1 MGIHLE
7 YSSYAIFPI
16 NAKNPSETIDSRTE
30 SSFSKILDMK
40 LLIRFIFW
48 LIGWKID
55 PRAPTDIKKCVI
67 VVGPHTSNWDFII
80 GRMAFVMYGLKPKIL
95 IKKELFFPPLGWLM
109 RAIGGIPVDRKKN
122 NNITDLAVKLFNEN
136 EKLYMVFTPE
146 GTRSY
151 NPNWKKGFYYIAIKA
166 KVPVYICYMDYQKKI
181 GGFHSI
187 FHPTGNVDAD
197 IAYIKSVMGQ
207 FKGKFPEN
215 GVY

>member
-1 MGIHLE
+1 
-7 YSSYAIFPI
+7 
-16 NAKNPSETIDSRTE
+16 
-30 SSFSKILDMK
+30 MK
-40 LLIRFIFW
+40 YLVRFLLKLF
-48 LIGWKID
+48 GWKID
-55 PRAPTDIKKCVI
+55 QHSPEGIDKCVI

>member
-1 MGIHLE
+1 
-7 YSSYAIFPI
+7 
-16 NAKNPSETIDSRTE
+16 
-30 SSFSKILDMK
+30 MK
-40 LLIRFIFW
+40 YLVRFLLKLF
-48 LIGWKID
+48 GWKID
-55 PRAPTDIKKCVI
+55 QHSPAGIDKCVI

-80 GRMAFVMYGLKPKIL
+80 GRMAFVMYGLRPKIL
-95 IKKELFFPPLGWLM
+95 IKKELFFLPLGWLL

-136 EKLYMVFTPE
+136 KKLYMVFTPE

-166 KVPVYICYMDYQKKI
+166 KVPIYICYMDYEKKT

-207 FKGKFPEN
+207 FKGRFPEN

>member
-1 MGIHLE
+1 
-7 YSSYAIFPI
+7 
-16 NAKNPSETIDSRTE
+16 
-30 SSFSKILDMK
+30 MK
-40 LLIRFIFW
+40 YLVRFLLKLF
-48 LIGWKID
+48 GWKID
-55 PRAPTDIKKCVI
+55 QHSPEGIDKCVI

-80 GRMAFVMYGLKPKIL
+80 GRMAFVMYGLRPKIL
-95 IKKELFFPPLGWLM
+95 IKKELFFPPLGWLL

-166 KVPVYICYMDYQKKI
+166 KVPIYICYMDYEKKI

-207 FKGKFPEN
+207 FKGRFPEN